1 MAVQPVV
8 QPQGQ
13 QTVVVVQQVGDP
25 SVDASADSCSVIMFV
40 LGFFFPLLCLI
51 NGCMHAC
58 HKSKKAACFGKVSL
72 ILGLIEIIAVV
83 VVIVIMISAV
93 ATVAT
98 TITASS
104 YGGLGGETT
113 RCATMSDQKEK
124 CDADANCM
132 HMTMMGMGMCSSMG
146 GN

>member
-13 QTVVVVQQVGDP
+13 QTVVVVQQAGDP

-40 LGFFFPLLCLI
+40 LGIFFPLLCLI

-93 ATVAT
+93 AAVETELRKT
-98 TITASS
+98 
-104 YGGLGGETT
+104 LGGDTT
-113 RCATMSDQKEK
+113 RCATMSNQKQK
-124 CDADANCM
+124 CNADAKCM
-132 HMTMMGMGMCSSMG
+132 HMVMMDIGLCRAT
-146 GN
+146 N